1 MRCILILLALLVV
14 AGCETAPATGPG
26 LPEEVLRARRSFAEV
41 IARVEPV
48 AERECESRTSGVNC
62 NFMIRV
68 DPDPEAEPNAFQAE
82 DGLGRPVILFTASLI
97 ESTRNGDELAFI
109 LSHETAHHILGHLDR
124 QARNA
129 AAGAAILGNLA
140 ARDGASPEV
149 VVRAEQLGAV
159 LGARS
164 YSKDFEL
171 EADQLGTVIAYHAG
185 FDPLRGAEYFAR
197 LPDPGDRFL
206 GTHPPNA
213 ARVWVVQE
221 TMRVL
226 RDPGVSG

>member
-1 MRCILILLALLVV
+1 MRRILILMALLFV
-14 AGCETAPATGPG
+14 AGCEMPPETGSG

-68 DPDPEAEPNAFQAE
+68 DPDPKAEPNAFQAE
-82 DGLGRPVILFTASLI
+82 DRGGRPVILFTAALI
-97 ESTRNGDELAFI
+97 DSTRNADELAFV

-124 QARNA
+124 QARYA
-129 AAGAAILGNLA
+129 AAGAAIFGDLA

-164 YSKDFEL
+164 YSKEFEL
-171 EADQLGTVIAYHAG
+171 EADQLGTVIAFHAG
-185 FDPLRGAEYFAR
+185 FDPLRGAEYFGR

-206 GTHPPNA
+206 GSHPPNA
-213 ARVWVVQE
+213 TRVRVVQE
-221 TMRVL
+221 TVQAL
-226 RDPGVSG
+226 QASGTPG